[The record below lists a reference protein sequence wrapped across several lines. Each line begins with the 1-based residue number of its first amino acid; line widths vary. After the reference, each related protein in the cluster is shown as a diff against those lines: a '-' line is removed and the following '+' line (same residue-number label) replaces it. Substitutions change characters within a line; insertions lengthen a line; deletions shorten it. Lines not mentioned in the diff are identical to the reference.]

1 MWRDRILAILSP
13 RYGPRL
19 HRMSFNPPPSNYTL
33 AIPNQKNPFT
43 VVLLGRAM
51 NPLSISLLLVH
62 PILALLLIYWITI
75 QYGWRKRKKVVP
87 KENMES
93 ERDRHAKNGKLI
105 LWSAISISLFAM
117 VARALSGII
126 ENGDFTSML
135 MPQSLHGWTG
145 PIGLILLGIMSK
157 YGNQTHKAIHN
168 KQKSGKLRMMHG
180 RAADFIIVLGAIH
193 AFLGFLYTF
202 SILT

>member
-13 RYGPRL
+13 RYGSRL

-43 VVLLGRAM
+43 VVSLGRAM

-93 ERDRHAKNGKLI
+93 ERDRHARNGKII

-117 VARALSGII
+117 VARALSVSSKM
-126 ENGDFTSML
+126 EML
-135 MPQSLHGWTG
+135 
-145 PIGLILLGIMSK
+145 
-157 YGNQTHKAIHN
+157 
-168 KQKSGKLRMMHG
+168 LRCYATKPAWM
-180 RAADFIIVLGAIH
+180 DW
-193 AFLGFLYTF
+193 
-202 SILT
+202 SWD